1 MQAVMFCHSKNILH
15 RDIKLD
21 NILLTSEGTVKLCD
35 FGVSKL
41 VTRPK
46 DLMFEQCGTP
56 AYIAPEI
63 FENQG
68 YFGYQSDVWSAGVV
82 LYGMLYGTLPF
93 KASNMTDLQKQ
104 VCKCCPDYK
113 EDNES
118 ASPLALSLLKSVLEK
133 DPTKRLTPKQIIEH
147 PWMQQTKVSV
157 FTEKEK
163 EMILHEFAAYNQSK
177 ERIVHLDADPF
188 AEQLLVSTQNS

>member
-1 MQAVMFCHSKNILH
+1 MFCHSKSILH

-93 KASNMTDLQKQ
+93 KASNMTDL
-104 VCKCCPDYK
+104 
-113 EDNES
+113 
-118 ASPLALSLLKSVLEK
+118 
-133 DPTKRLTPKQIIEH
+133 
-147 PWMQQTKVSV
+147 
-157 FTEKEK
+157 
-163 EMILHEFAAYNQSK
+163 
-177 ERIVHLDADPF
+177 
-188 AEQLLVSTQNS
+188 